1 VGKSSPT
8 SGDDETEKENTSM
21 SRIGKLPV
29 TVPSGV
35 DVNIDG
41 PQVTVKG
48 PKGTLS
54 HTVATPIVV
63 EKGEGVLDV
72 KRPDDERQ
80 SKALHGLTRT
90 LVNNM
95 VVGVTEGYEK
105 KLEIVGVGY
114 RVLSKGPTQLEFQL
128 GYSHPITFN
137 APEGITFT
145 VDGPT
150 RLGVQGIDKQL
161 VGEVAAN
168 IRKLRKPEPYKGKGV
183 RYAGEHIRRKVGK
196 AGK

>member
-1 VGKSSPT
+1 
-8 SGDDETEKENTSM
+8 M
-21 SRIGKLPV
+21 SRIGKLPIA
-29 TVPSGV
+29 VPSGV
-35 DVNIDG
+35 DVAIDG
-41 PQVTVKG
+41 AHVTVKG

-54 HTVATPIVV
+54 HTVAAPITV
-63 EKGEGVLDV
+63 EKGDGVLDV
-72 KRPDDERQ
+72 RRPDDERQ

-95 VVGVTEGYEK
+95 VIGVTEGYEK

-137 APEGITFT
+137 APEGITFS